1 MPAPLTD
8 YVGGTTLET
17 VRAYVEAQGTE
28 KQTRK
33 TVAKTKA
40 ARLTSPCPSASSKGR
55 YASNAK

>member
-1 MPAPLTD
+1 MPAPRTD

-40 ARLTSPCPSASSKGR
+40 ARLTSPLSVGFV
-55 YASNAK
+55 